1 MLLDSAII
9 HLPTQCFAALVASTL
24 FSLVIL
30 SMLSTRTKQV
40 FTYGRRNKR
49 IINDRDDLFDVPDSK
64 NSSAPNG
71 SKRLDY
77 QIVALATPLARREQ
91 GAGKRLDIVV
101 SPSSTGSPPLSSHNL
116 PKRRREN
123 YQALSSIK
131 PRHSPSSSRQPLT
144 SHSVNISQRSSP
156 SGRKK
161 MTKLSRSRAALLP
174 QSPDVD
180 MDIFVIDETGRRVS
194 QERRVSKT
202 NVKVNQRT
210 ILHPGPAMHTATGA
224 IVISDSDDSD
234 GSSKFKRRVKR
245 WPKVLSSSEEEV
257 ESPIRPAS
265 SLTSPSPNTTG
276 VNPAET
282 PVAKDLSEPPISR
295 HSSRLTGARIPKADF
310 RVEIISRRPPA
321 LLRGQHQGVT
331 LYDSPPQPPPT
342 KYRQLTPIRRK
353 GPTFPRLPPSPSTIT
368 DLDISLDLADLNL
381 SSIPTEDHALP
392 NQPPHLIP
400 LLDECGQDAP
410 VEFSAFIEAFPV
422 HPIVRPSCSGR
433 AAFQKI
439 GEASYSEVFGIGDV
453 VLKII
458 PIHNEEGPDETDAE
472 TPAPSDA
479 RDVLKE
485 IIVTRAL
492 GEMCDGFVSLLKTY
506 VVRGKYPSLLLDLW
520 DEYNQTKG
528 SESVRP
534 GASPR
539 VSKPHLILNLT
550 RHVGLVTGVRY
561 NRAAQWRPGF
571 GGLLV
576 QPTSQDGLETS
587 L

>member
-1 MLLDSAII
+1 MLLNSANI

-91 GAGKRLDIVV
+91 GAGKRLDIMV

-295 HSSRLTGARIPKADF
+295 HSSRLTGARIPKANF

-331 LYDSPPQPPPT
+331 LYDSPPQPPPA
-342 KYRQLTPIRRK
+342 KHRQLTPIRRK

-368 DLDISLDLADLNL
+368 DLDISLDLADLTL

-539 VSKPHLILNLT
+539 V
-550 RHVGLVTGVRY
+550 
-561 NRAAQWRPGF
+561 
-571 GGLLV
+571 
-576 QPTSQDGLETS
+576 
-587 L
+587 